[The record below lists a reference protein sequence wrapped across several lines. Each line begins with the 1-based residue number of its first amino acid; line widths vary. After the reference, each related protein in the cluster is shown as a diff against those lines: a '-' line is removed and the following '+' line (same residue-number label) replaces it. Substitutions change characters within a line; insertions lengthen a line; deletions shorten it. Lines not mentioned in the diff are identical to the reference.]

1 MHVIVDAYNLIMTSA
16 EYGAVKGGRM
26 QGAREGLVRDIGR
39 YKKVRGHKVTL
50 VFDATG
56 AGGIERTVDKKE
68 GVNVIFTKRDETAD
82 DVIIEM
88 VERGSGVERVVVT
101 SDVAVKRSAQRRG
114 AAVITSEGFVRKME
128 RAFSEEETEEEMAP
142 EKSSNYKSRRK
153 ISLDKL

>member
-26 QGAREGLVRDIGR
+26 QGAREGLVRDIVR

-88 VERGSGVERVVVT
+88 VERGSGGERVVVT
-101 SDVAVKRSAQRRG
+101 SDVAVLRGAKRRG
-114 AAVITSEGFVRKME
+114 AAVITSEGFIRKME
-128 RAFSEEETEEEMAP
+128 TALSQDDTGEEMTR
-142 EKSSNYKSRRK
+142 EQSTNYKSRKK

>member
-16 EYGAVKGGRM
+16 EYGAVRGGKM

-56 AGGIERTVDKKE
+56 SGGIERTVEKIE
-68 GVNVIFTKRDETAD
+68 GVNVIFTKREETAD
-82 DVIIEM
+82 DVIIEL
-88 VERGSGVERVVVT
+88 VERGAGTERVVVT
-101 SDVAVKRSAQRRG
+101 SDVAVLRGAKRRG
-114 AAVITSEGFVRKME
+114 AAVITSEGFERKME
-128 RAFSEEETEEEMAP
+128 RAFSEDETEEEMAP